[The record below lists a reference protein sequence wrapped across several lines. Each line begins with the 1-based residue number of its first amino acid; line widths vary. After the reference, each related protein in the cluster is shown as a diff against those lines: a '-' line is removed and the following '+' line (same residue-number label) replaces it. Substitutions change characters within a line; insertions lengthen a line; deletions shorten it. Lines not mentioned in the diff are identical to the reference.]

1 MAAPHNDNIREKIL
15 LAASELLKE
24 STFGDISLAKI
35 AAKADVSKGSV
46 YYYYKTKSDILYD
59 VADAHL
65 AKMYEELERWVG
77 DENKDTSLPRLIK
90 YLIERGVSGSG
101 RSLRLNLTTDAT
113 NGDEIIRSKLIGR
126 YKLFCEEI
134 GQLVF
139 ERLPNKS
146 KKYTEEQ
153 QKNFFGMLMI
163 ILIDGLMIQSLLDNP
178 SIDENYFAKQLIDMF
193 ISE

>member
-15 LAASELLKE
+15 TAATELLKE

-65 AKMYEELERWVG
+65 AQMYEDLERWVG

-90 YLIERGVSGSG
+90 YVIERGVSDTG
-101 RSLRLNLTTDAT
+101 RSLRLNLIADAS
-113 NGDEIIRSKLIGR
+113 NGDDIIRDKLIGR
-126 YKLFCEEI
+126 YELFCEEI
-134 GQLVF
+134 GRLIF
-139 ERLPNKS
+139 ERIPKKNT
-146 KKYTEEQ
+146 KYTKEEQ
-153 QKNFFGMLMI
+153 TNFFGMLMI
-163 ILIDGLMIQSLLDNP
+163 VLIDGLMIQSLLDNP
-178 SIDENYFAKQLIDMF
+178 SIDENRFAKQLIDMF
-193 ISE
+193 ISR